1 MASKGKNTEVAE
13 VNQPRLTEIEDLR
26 TQLQLLKASLDD
38 FQQKEPRERLVF
50 APRER
55 RIERFSGVKGTV
67 SVYEFREEVTR
78 SLKAR
83 PTSLEEKVEFILG
96 HLDGPAKEELR
107 YRPAADKKNP
117 EEILDLL
124 VEVFGERSSVT
135 ELLGQF
141 YQTKQDEKQSLTE
154 FSHILMEKLDRI
166 FRVDPKMTL
175 NRDIMLR
182 DQFAENVSD
191 KWLRR
196 ELKRKTR
203 EHPQISFADL
213 REEANLCSTDIDI
226 NNNKP
231 KKCVDV
237 PSYVMKSDKDPVETL
252 LKELTSEVVSLKKEV
267 NTLRSNPTT
276 SKLCYKCHEPGH
288 FKRNCPKLGHL
299 NEQSLSSGA
308 SR

>member
-13 VNQPRLTEIEDLR
+13 GVNQPRLTEIEDLR

-38 FQQKEPRERLVF
+38 VQQKEPRERLVF
-50 APRER
+50 APCER

-83 PTSLEEKVEFILG
+83 PVKFILG

-141 YQTKQDEKQSLTE
+141 YQLGQTLTE

-166 FRVDPKMTL
+166 FRVDPQMTL
-175 NRDIMLR
+175 NRDTMLR

-203 EHPQISFADL
+203 EHPQISFAYL
-213 REEANLCSTDIDI
+213 REEANLCSTDINI

-237 PSYVMKSDKDPVETL
+237 PSYVMKSDKDLIETL
-252 LKELTSEVVSLKKEV
+252 LKELTSEVVSLKQEV
-267 NTLRSNPTT
+267 NTMRSKPTT
-276 SKLCYKCHEPGH
+276 SKLCYKCHKPGH